1 MLMRRE
7 RSVKGAVHCCRARAQ
22 RTEHGQDRSHQVLLL
37 CSLHTRLFALNESV
51 DQYNTSA
58 LAQLPDTHCITYKA
72 IDEGQ
77 DVYLKQ
83 LQKNCQAPAVLPLK
97 VGAQVML
104 LKNLS
109 VEMGL
114 VNGSRGV
121 VDSFMKDKEVR
132 SHTWA
137 HL

>member
-1 MLMRRE
+1 M
-7 RSVKGAVHCCRARAQ
+7 
-22 RTEHGQDRSHQVLLL
+22 LLL
-37 CSLHTRLFALNESV
+37 RSLHTRLFALNESV

-58 LAQLPDTHCITYKA
+58 LAQLPDTNCITYKA

-104 LKNLS
+104 LK
-109 VEMGL
+109 
-114 VNGSRGV
+114 
-121 VDSFMKDKEVR
+121 D
-132 SHTWA
+132 A
-137 HL
+137 HQCVLGAEGAPGP

>member
-1 MLMRRE
+1 M
-7 RSVKGAVHCCRARAQ
+7 
-22 RTEHGQDRSHQVLLL
+22 
-37 CSLHTRLFALNESV
+37 
-51 DQYNTSA
+51 DQYNSHA
-58 LAQLPDTHCITYKA
+58 LAQLPDPHCITYKA

-109 VEMGL
+109 VEAGL

-121 VDSFMKDKEVR
+121 VDSFMKDKEVG
-132 SHTWA
+132 HVDGINI
-137 HL
+137 

>member
-1 MLMRRE
+1 M
-7 RSVKGAVHCCRARAQ
+7 
-22 RTEHGQDRSHQVLLL
+22 LLL

-58 LAQLPDTHCITYKA
+58 LAQLSDTQSITYKA
-72 IDEGQ
+72 IDEAQ

-83 LQKNCQAPAVLPLK
+83 LQKICQAPAVLPLK
-97 VGAQVML
+97 VGAQVL
-104 LKNLS
+104 LMNNLS

-132 SHTWA
+132 SHTWV